1 MKEKKLWKQYV
12 EDEGL
17 IKLEKVSGKEA
28 SNMFFKGSKEI
39 IMTMMTSALEQLRD
53 NEILNENDIK
63 YMLYVLLKGVDENES
78 E

>member
-1 MKEKKLWKQYV
+1 MKEKKHWKQYV

-28 SNMFFKGSKEI
+28 SSMFFKGTKEML
-39 IMTMMTSALEQLRD
+39 MTMMASALKQLYDNKIFSERD
-53 NEILNENDIK
+53 LKFLIHA
-63 YMLYVLLKGVDENES
+63 VLEGVDEDES